1 MKASEWKYI
10 NVPKYP
16 ELNAHTFYE
25 YVKKK
30 PELSIYFPDYKKSQK
45 SERQFLFNI
54 IGNNDPDF
62 LNAKIDEA
70 YKKRMW
76 REVAEDSEKIE
87 IRADILEELM
97 KTNYES
103 SKFHWYI
110 YSIESKWREIYLLK
124 KSSKLDFARRKR
136 KTYKLNLKKEEDK
149 KKLNT
154 NQIIILERVSPNHM
168 RCSFYFNITIFCR
181 F

>member
-10 NVPKYP
+10 NVPKYQ
-16 ELNAHTFYE
+16 ELNVHTFYE

-45 SERQFLFNI
+45 PERQFLFNI
-54 IGNNDPDF
+54 IGNADPDF

-70 YKKRMW
+70 HKKRMS

-103 SKFHWYI
+103 SKFHWHI
-110 YSIESKWREIYLLK
+110 YSIESKGRTIYLLK

-136 KTYKLNLKKEEDK
+136 KPYQVEFEERRGQEEAK
-149 KKLNT
+149 HES
-154 NQIIILERVSPNHM
+154 NQNRKSISKSHEV
-168 RCSFYFNITIFCR
+168 
-181 F
+181 

>member
-1 MKASEWKYI
+1 MKASEWKHI

-16 ELNAHTFYE
+16 ELNVHTFYE

-45 SERQFLFNI
+45 PERQFLFNI
-54 IGNNDPDF
+54 IGNADPNF

-70 YKKRMW
+70 HKKRMSG
-76 REVAEDSEKIE
+76 EVAEDSEKIE

-103 SKFHWYI
+103 SKFHWHI
-110 YSIESKWREIYLLK
+110 YSIESKGRAIYLLK
-124 KSSKLDFARRKR
+124 KSSKLDFASRKR
-136 KTYKLNLKKEEDK
+136 KPYQVEFEERRGQEEAK
-149 KKLNT
+149 H
-154 NQIIILERVSPNHM
+154 EPNHNN
-168 RCSFYFNITIFCR
+168 RKSISKSHEV
-181 F
+181 